1 MVPPVGLTSRFCR
14 FHRLLTI
21 DAGTNPKLK
30 LKFKYDPDTNAV
42 SVRASVDDAVLC
54 LAPASEDRACPFQ
67 PVGLLKSRTPCA
79 SVCVYMANGDD
90 LFRVTFIV
98 RGGARAAAPPSIDTV
113 DQSGNMAI
121 AMLRL
126 KTICISDSGVM
137 ICSGVPIISPLQ
149 VVTYS
154 GCPVASIQV
163 RRRLWWRQVAR
174 HVGVA

>member
-1 MVPPVGLTSRFCR
+1 MVPPVGLTSRFYR
-14 FHRLLTI
+14 LHRQLTI

-54 LAPASEDRACPFQ
+54 LAPASEDRASPFQ
-67 PVGLLKSRTPCA
+67 PVRLLKSRTPCA

-90 LFRVTFIV
+90 LFRVALIV
-98 RGGARAAAPPSIDTV
+98 RAGARAAAPPSIVTV
-113 DQSGNMAI
+113 DPSGNMAI

-126 KTICISDSGVM
+126 KTICISESGVM